1 MKKFI
6 DLLTTLFLLPFRPR
20 LEAVLLKVNEARAS
34 LNLPSL
40 QAMPAGAEGRAT
52 TCPLAHA
59 LGGMVG
65 VDGICFNDP
74 QMALSVADAWH
85 TGIQSNGNERYIVT
99 LPETL
104 RQFVRD
110 FDLGAYRLFA

>member
-1 MKKFI
+1 MKRFV
-6 DLLTTLFLLPFRPR
+6 DFLTALVVLPFRPSIN
-20 LEAVLLKVNEARAS
+20 AVLQQVNEARVS
-34 LNLPSL
+34 LNLPLLSAL
-40 QAMPAGAEGRAT
+40 PGGAEGRAT
-52 TCPLAHA
+52 QCPLAHA

-74 QMALSVADAWH
+74 QTAFQVAAAWH
-85 TGIQSNGNERYIVT
+85 TPISTRGAERYIVT

-110 FDLGAYRLFA
+110 FDLGAYRLFS

>member
-1 MKKFI
+1 MKSFFDTI
-6 DLLTTLFLLPFRPR
+6 TALFVLPFRPSIHS
-20 LEAVLLKVNEARAS
+20 VLQKVNEARES

-40 QAMPAGAEGRAT
+40 STLPAGAEGRAT
-52 TCPLAHA
+52 QCPLAHA

-74 QMALSVADAWH
+74 QKAFQVASAWH
-85 TGIQSNGNERYIVT
+85 TPICTRGSERYIVT

-110 FDLGAYRLFA
+110 FDLGAYRLFS